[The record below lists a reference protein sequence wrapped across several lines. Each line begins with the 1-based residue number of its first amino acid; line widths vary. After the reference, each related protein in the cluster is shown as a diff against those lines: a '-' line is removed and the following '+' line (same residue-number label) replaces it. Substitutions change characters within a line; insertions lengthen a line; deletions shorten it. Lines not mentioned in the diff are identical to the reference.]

1 MIGLNLCA
9 LQPAAVSVGL
19 RLDAICDTV
28 RPFRSE
34 PTTTPDGRAQILD
47 KPVSMSWPSPS
58 SRSRFTLC

>member
-1 MIGLNLCA
+1 
-9 LQPAAVSVGL
+9 VSVGL

-47 KPVSMSWPSPS
+47 KPVSMS
-58 SRSRFTLC
+58 